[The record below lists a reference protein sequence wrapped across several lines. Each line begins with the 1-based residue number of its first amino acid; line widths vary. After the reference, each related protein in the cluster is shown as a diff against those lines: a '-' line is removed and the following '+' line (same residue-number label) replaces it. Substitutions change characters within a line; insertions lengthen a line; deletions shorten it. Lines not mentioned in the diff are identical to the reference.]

1 MITVLDYGAGNLAS
15 LAGALK
21 RHDIEFTVADH
32 ASNVLMDRTTLVL
45 PGVGH
50 FRAAKEALIER
61 GLWAV
66 LQDAIATQRPILGI
80 CLGLQLLAEGSEEA
94 PGVSGLGALK
104 GIATRLPVGVKVP
117 HMGWSEVTVEHNE
130 SWPTPPPWFYFV
142 HSFALAVTDQTAL
155 SAEHGVSFSAACA
168 CKNTYGIQAHPERSG
183 RAGQQFLAQLIQRQ
197 IACS

>member
-21 RHDIEFTVADH
+21 RHEIAFNVADQ
-32 ASNVLMDRTTLVL
+32 AAGVSADRSLLVL

-61 GLWAV
+61 GLWAL
-66 LQDAIATQRPILGI
+66 LQDAIAAQRPILGI

-104 GIATRLPVGVKVP
+104 GVATRLPEGVKVP
-117 HMGWSEVTVEHNE
+117 HMGWSEIKVEHNE
-130 SWPTPPPWFYFV
+130 SWPPPPPGFYFV
-142 HSFALAVTDQTAL
+142 HSFALAVTDQTTL
-155 SAEHGVSFSAACA
+155 SAEHGVAFSAASA

-183 RAGQQFLAQLIQRQ
+183 RDGQKFLAQLIQRQ